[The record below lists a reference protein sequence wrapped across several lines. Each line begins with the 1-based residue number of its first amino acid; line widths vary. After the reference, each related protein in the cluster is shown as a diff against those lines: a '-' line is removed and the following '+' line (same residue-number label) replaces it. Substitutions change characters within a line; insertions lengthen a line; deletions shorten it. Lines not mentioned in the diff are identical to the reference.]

1 MFAKADLLEFRN
13 RDNDAL
19 AVLDSALT
27 LYPMHSIIDNVLF
40 KKAEINSKN
49 GKFEEAAKYYT
60 EITEKFQLD
69 LLGDDAL
76 FNLAGLYENQLNDKA
91 KAMQLYEKILT
102 EYPGSLYVVDAR
114 KRFRSLRND
123 PVN

>member
-1 MFAKADLLEFRN
+1 
-13 RDNDAL
+13 
-19 AVLDSALT
+19 
-27 LYPMHSIIDNVLF
+27 MHSIIDNVLF

-49 GKFEEAAKYYT
+49 GKFENAAKYYT
-60 EITEKFQLD
+60 EITEKFPLD

-76 FNLAGLYENQLNDKA
+76 FSLASLYESQLNDKP
-91 KAMQLYEKILT
+91 KAMLLYETILT
-102 EYPGSLYVVDAR
+102 QYPGSLYVVEAR